1 MLAAVAAGTHADL
14 QSAMAAMSSVAGR
27 NAPTGEAIGRLH
39 EARYQAFLKS
49 QQLAREVRD
58 SLAPLLAA
66 QSAPAT
72 AAH

>member
-1 MLAAVAAGTHADL
+1 
-14 QSAMAAMSSVAGR
+14 MSSVAGR
-27 NAPTGEAIGRLH
+27 NAPAGAAIGRLH

-66 QSAPAT
+66 Q
-72 AAH
+72 AAASH